1 MKKIFIII
9 LSLFL
14 SSTLMAAGS
23 DSSSGS
29 SSSMGDNLYEDAV
42 KLVKRAGK
50 LEKKDKTDKAKK
62 LYAQA
67 FNKLEK
73 AYKSDKKNPD
83 ILNYMGFTTRKTGN
97 FEKAEKFYLEGLS
110 LKPNHNGINEYLGEL
125 YVQTNRIDKANE
137 RLEVLKSCNCK
148 EYGELEL
155 IIKNNL
161 IVNHITKYWS
171 AMFMFMSGIF
181 WKIEFEEKLDYNKR
195 YIFCPNH
202 VSTLDIPLVTAA
214 IPLPLLFMG
223 SLLTESFFGIPGL
236 GSYTIDAIRQQDFAI
251 VRAMVFLGSV
261 LYILGL
267 LLTDLSYGLVDPR
280 VKVAN

>member
-1 MKKIFIII
+1 MMNKIFVII
-9 LSLFL
+9 LTLLL
-14 SSTLMAAGS
+14 STSLMAAGS

-29 SSSMGDNLYEDAV
+29 SSSSEESLYADAV

-50 LEKKDKTDKAKK
+50 LEKKNNIDKAKK
-62 LYAQA
+62 LYSQA

-155 IIKNNL
+155 IIK
-161 IVNHITKYWS
+161 TK
-171 AMFMFMSGIF
+171 
-181 WKIEFEEKLDYNKR
+181 
-195 YIFCPNH
+195 
-202 VSTLDIPLVTAA
+202 
-214 IPLPLLFMG
+214 G
-223 SLLTESFFGIPGL
+223 S
-236 GSYTIDAIRQQDFAI
+236 
-251 VRAMVFLGSV
+251 
-261 LYILGL
+261 
-267 LLTDLSYGLVDPR
+267 
-280 VKVAN
+280 KVY

>member
-1 MKKIFIII
+1 MIMKNLLVIVFT
-9 LSLFL
+9 LLL
-14 SSTLMAAGS
+14 SSSLMAAGS

-29 SSSMGDNLYEDAV
+29 SSDKESLYEDAV

-62 LYAQA
+62 LYTQA

-148 EYGELEL
+148 EYSELEL
-155 IIKNNL
+155 IIK
-161 IVNHITKYWS
+161 TK
-171 AMFMFMSGIF
+171 
-181 WKIEFEEKLDYNKR
+181 
-195 YIFCPNH
+195 
-202 VSTLDIPLVTAA
+202 
-214 IPLPLLFMG
+214 G
-223 SLLTESFFGIPGL
+223 S
-236 GSYTIDAIRQQDFAI
+236 
-251 VRAMVFLGSV
+251 
-261 LYILGL
+261 
-267 LLTDLSYGLVDPR
+267 
-280 VKVAN
+280 KVY

>member
-1 MKKIFIII
+1 MKNLLIIVFTLLI
-9 LSLFL
+9 
-14 SSTLMAAGS
+14 SSSLMAAGS

-29 SSSMGDNLYEDAV
+29 SSDKESLYEDAV

-62 LYAQA
+62 LYSQA

-125 YVQTNRIDKANE
+125 YVQTNRMNKANE

-148 EYGELEL
+148 EYSELEL
-155 IIKNNL
+155 IIK
-161 IVNHITKYWS
+161 TK
-171 AMFMFMSGIF
+171 
-181 WKIEFEEKLDYNKR
+181 
-195 YIFCPNH
+195 
-202 VSTLDIPLVTAA
+202 
-214 IPLPLLFMG
+214 G
-223 SLLTESFFGIPGL
+223 S
-236 GSYTIDAIRQQDFAI
+236 
-251 VRAMVFLGSV
+251 
-261 LYILGL
+261 
-267 LLTDLSYGLVDPR
+267 
-280 VKVAN
+280 KVY